1 MLTLAASNGLHRVVA
16 ALLARGANPD
26 VRDGNGYTALLHA
39 ALQGQLKTF
48 QLLLVK
54 GADPAIRCLS
64 GFTVLDVA
72 PEDTRETFSQILLN
86 TPRTRPQLPSRR
98 STASSTSSTSWD
110 ISSASYYESEVDAKS
125 SQQHL
130 SAPASRRQSEQLS
143 SAPKSSDEQQVV
155 EAPVGASSTAV
166 SMYAWRDALA
176 AQIQHFQSNVQAH
189 MPQFPLQLPPLPT
202 LPEDSSFGRR
212 INSLMPGRACSPPPN
227 ADACPPPP
235 AYSELFP
242 EGPEGSAK
250 GTELS
255 GVQESPV
262 ADRKCNEVPD
272 TANKPSNSKMEIV
285 DACERQSKLSEL
297 VDIPTWFWT
306 PLAVIVSSVLLQ
318 NFVPHFSS
326 RKDDLGPASTPSRS
340 ALAC

>member
-1 MLTLAASNGLHRVVA
+1 MLTLAASNGLHSVVA

-26 VRDGNGYTALLHA
+26 VRDGSGFTALLHA

-54 GADPAIRCLS
+54 GADPAIRSLS

-72 PEDTRETFSQILLN
+72 PEDTRETFGQILLN
-86 TPRTRPQLPSRR
+86 TPRTRPQLSSRR
-98 STASSTSSTSWD
+98 STASSSSSTSWD
-110 ISSASYYESEVDAKS
+110 ISSASYYESEIDAKS

-130 SAPASRRQSEQLS
+130 SAPASRRQSEQLP
-143 SAPKSSDEQQVV
+143 SAPKSPDKQHVA
-155 EAPVGASSTAV
+155 EASAEASSAAV

-176 AQIQHFQSNVQAH
+176 AQIQHFQSNVQSH

-227 ADACPPPP
+227 VDACPPPP

-242 EGPEGSAK
+242 EGSAK
-250 GTELS
+250 SAELS
-255 GVQESPV
+255 SVQEAPSDKL
-262 ADRKCNEVPD
+262 ADLKCNEVSD
-272 TANKPSNSKMEIV
+272 TANKPSNSKMEMV
-285 DACERQSKLSEL
+285 DACEHQSKLSEL
-297 VDIPTWFWT
+297 VEIPTWFWVGHAPSLT
-306 PLAVIVSSVLLQ
+306 SS
-318 NFVPHFSS
+318 
-326 RKDDLGPASTPSRS
+326 T
-340 ALAC
+340 